1 MQGWHKVLPKAVYP
15 LSHQYMV
22 MCITQLGFTS
32 PRIKGGKKDDPEGDS
47 EVIRATNSSQKQWAR
62 GWGFHPELRR

>member
-1 MQGWHKVLPKAVYP
+1 MQGWHKVLPKVVYP
-15 LSHQYMV
+15 LSHQFMV

-47 EVIRATNSSQKQWAR
+47 EVIRATNSPQKQWAR
-62 GWGFHPELRR
+62 GQGFHPELRR